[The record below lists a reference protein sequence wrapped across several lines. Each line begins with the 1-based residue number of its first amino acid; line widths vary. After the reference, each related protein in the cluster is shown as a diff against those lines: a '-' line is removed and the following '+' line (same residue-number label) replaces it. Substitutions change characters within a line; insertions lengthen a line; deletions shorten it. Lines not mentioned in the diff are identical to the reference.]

1 MARNSEP
8 PLGCS
13 TSGCPVCVREPCD
26 TDGGQRWRWGSSCF
40 RGRGTPL
47 EWSRSLGPVGPAWS
61 SQGHICGP
69 PLPRTKP
76 PPPPRHVCP
85 LGPGLAFLIPQPC
98 RSSLFFFLTSP
109 LLSTLSHLLTY
120 LRIGPRALWA
130 VAGPRSFATCLPSA
144 GPGLSSGA
152 VLRSTSFPPPWGSS
166 PEHPSY
172 ILRSQEAGEPQKRL
186 GGLTMA
192 SSSWSTRVYM
202 CVISVRLFHLCR
214 PCRPF
219 SEPGDLF

>member
-1 MARNSEP
+1 MA
-8 PLGCS
+8 LG
-13 TSGCPVCVREPCD
+13 ELLL
-26 TDGGQRWRWGSSCF
+26 QRPGDSIGVESVSWTCGARLELPGSHMWSL
-40 RGRGTPL
+40 TPQNK
-47 EWSRSLGPVGPAWS
+47 A
-61 SQGHICGP
+61 
-69 PLPRTKP
+69 
-76 PPPPRHVCP
+76 PRHVCP
-85 LGPGLAFLIPQPC
+85 LGPGPAFLIPQPC
-98 RSSLFFFLTSP
+98 RDQAFFFFLTSP
-109 LLSTLSHLLTY
+109 FLSTLSHLLTY

-130 VAGPRSFATCLPSA
+130 VAGPTSFATCLPSA

-214 PCRPF
+214 PF